1 MSHLTPA
8 DIVDAA
14 EGRVSAAAA
23 AHLAGCTACQALAAD
38 VRSAWDAAAEVSVP
52 EPSPLYWQ
60 HLSAR
65 VREQVAGE
73 TVVPAWRATP
83 WREYFSLR
91 NLMPVASAIVLVAAV
106 IGTGL
111 LTRHEPGSVRGDA
124 AITGSLTNEAVFE
137 PDNSEVWDALTSAA
151 ADVPIDDV
159 HDAGFAVSS
168 SAVDHAVQR
177 MTPEELT
184 ELGRLLQSE
193 LRGSGR

>member
-38 VRSAWDAAAEVSVP
+38 IRSAWDAAAEVSVP

-91 NLMPVASAIVLVAAV
+91 NLMPIASAVVLVAAV

-111 LTRHEPGSVRGDA
+111 LTRPGKVRGDA
-124 AITGSLTNEAVFE
+124 AIIGSVPNEVVFE

-151 ADVPIDDV
+151 ADARFDDA
-159 HDAGFAVSS
+159 HEAGFAVSS

-184 ELGRLLQSE
+184 ELSRLLQSE
-193 LRGSGR
+193 LGAAGR